1 MILDAA
7 TRVIRASGAAAGPA
21 EVCATFRH
29 MTDLPATCVLFK
41 VVLASLS
48 PHPSTLHHPPQPS
61 TLNPQVRSAAVGVS
75 GVGWPDPLDLR
86 LEKNDVRPIGAPAEN
101 ARAVMQPL
109 VFNVSVK
116 PSTLN
121 PQPQTLDPKP

>member
-1 MILDAA
+1 MF
-7 TRVIRASGAAAGPA
+7 S
-21 EVCATFRH
+21 H
-29 MTDLPATCVLFK
+29 MTDLPATCVLFQ
-41 VVLASLS
+41 V
-48 PHPSTLHHPPQPS
+48 
-61 TLNPQVRSAAVGVS
+61 VRSAAVGVS
-75 GVGWPDPLDLR
+75 GVGWPDPADLR

-121 PQPQTLDPKP
+121 PQPQTLDP